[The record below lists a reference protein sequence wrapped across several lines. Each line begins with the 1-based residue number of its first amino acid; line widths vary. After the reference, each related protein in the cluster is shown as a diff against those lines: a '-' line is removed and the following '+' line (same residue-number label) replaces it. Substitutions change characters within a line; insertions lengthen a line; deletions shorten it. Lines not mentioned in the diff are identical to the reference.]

1 MTHCTFPPPT
11 VASLVGGLRAT
22 ERVGKKE
29 RERVRE
35 RKRERMTAWTLSEC
49 MHSKCPRNKEEES
62 SLFKN
67 NDNGGGKF
75 KSAKK
80 KTTHTHTQ

>member
-1 MTHCTFPPPT
+1 
-11 VASLVGGLRAT
+11 
-22 ERVGKKE
+22 
-29 RERVRE
+29 
-35 RKRERMTAWTLSEC
+35 MTAWTLSEC

-80 KTTHTHTQ
+80 KNTHTQ